1 MLFEDLMRIK
11 IQEVYDFHGIGKW
24 HDMGF
29 KGEGVTIV
37 NLESYSGHGKSTYD
51 TIKEFSPNA
60 NIYSADVSYGARGG
74 ELTFINAQIDN
85 QKGDRRTLDLQGYE
99 EFLNSVDIVTISMA
113 GSDLPQGL
121 KELYWRTDN
130 ILMGSSGNDAD
141 AGVTGKFRNTG
152 WSIGAIGL
160 QQGKVIKK
168 SYSAVGEEVDFA
180 CLTSFQEGT
189 SFSSPIMSAITALV
203 IQRYGRMPQ
212 TKMEEVMKSIS
223 IDAGEVGFDTS
234 FGWGVP
240 VLPDSIKMLQTG
252 IGGFLPVNNIHH
264 TPLIQDNILNFKG
277 RESYPMIPDY
287 ITIHNFGS
295 LASARD
301 VTKYVDNTDEVKS
314 WHFTVGKDAIYQE
327 MSIFN
332 NGWHAGDG
340 LYGTGNRKSIGIE
353 VEENLDA
360 MMNTVRLVVY
370 LRKLLGR
377 KLEIKFHS
385 DWTNKDCP
393 RWIIKNYSKDIFI
406 RLVEEMEMRFKDV
419 EESRWSFKAIDYVTD
434 KGYMKGFPD
443 GTFKPGEPLTREQM
457 AQVLYNLENSIN

>member
-203 IQRYGRMPQ
+203 IQ
-212 TKMEEVMKSIS
+212 
-223 IDAGEVGFDTS
+223 
-234 FGWGVP
+234 
-240 VLPDSIKMLQTG
+240 
-252 IGGFLPVNNIHH
+252 
-264 TPLIQDNILNFKG
+264 
-277 RESYPMIPDY
+277 
-287 ITIHNFGS
+287 
-295 LASARD
+295 
-301 VTKYVDNTDEVKS
+301 
-314 WHFTVGKDAIYQE
+314 
-327 MSIFN
+327 
-332 NGWHAGDG
+332 
-340 LYGTGNRKSIGIE
+340 
-353 VEENLDA
+353 
-360 MMNTVRLVVY
+360 
-370 LRKLLGR
+370 
-377 KLEIKFHS
+377 
-385 DWTNKDCP
+385 
-393 RWIIKNYSKDIFI
+393 
-406 RLVEEMEMRFKDV
+406 
-419 EESRWSFKAIDYVTD
+419 
-434 KGYMKGFPD
+434 
-443 GTFKPGEPLTREQM
+443 
-457 AQVLYNLENSIN
+457 